1 MEVVPLQRGA
11 TCQQGIQYMH
21 DITYFRSPND
31 RRSGPALREAV
42 RPVPWRLPGFASAT
56 RIRTTLGDIPA
67 GLLRRGDEVVTPSG
81 VTCPI
86 AWIDRMSLDAEFL
99 AAQPAAKPWIVPAG
113 ALGDG
118 LPAADLIV
126 SGGQMLGGS
135 RVGHKSREVSGLD
148 VAETRH
154 APAVQYTLFHCGQP
168 VRVFAEGV
176 WCDVDELSTTKGRQ
190 IA

>member
-1 MEVVPLQRGA
+1 
-11 TCQQGIQYMH
+11 MH
-21 DITYFRSPND
+21 DVINFRSPTD
-31 RRSGPALREAV
+31 LRSGPVQRDAA
-42 RPVPWRLPGFASAT
+42 RPMPWRLPGFGAST

-126 SGGQMLGGS
+126 SGGQMLGGG
-135 RVGHKSREVSGLD
+135 RVGHRSCAVSGLK
-148 VAETRH
+148 VAETR
-154 APAVQYTLFHCGQP
+154 PARAIQYTVFHCGQP

-176 WCDVDELSTTKGRQ
+176 WCDVDELSAMKGRQ